1 MDTKNEISARFV
13 EAYHELLE
21 LDEISDKKDFALKI
35 GISPSMVTEISK
47 GRSSVGLT
55 AIQNIVLK
63 FNISSEWLL
72 TGNGSMFK
80 ERSNTISSDLPKT
93 KNYVLQPTSSDIA
106 AEPEAIPFANV
117 MEKGIK
123 PIPLVTAT
131 AAAGF
136 GNGNFS
142 IAEKD
147 VKEYYVIPKFR
158 FSQVDFMIEVSGLS
172 MYPQFN
178 SGDVVACTILHDRKF
193 LQWNKCHVIATREQG
208 LLVKR
213 LMPSTQDGCLT
224 AVSNNKDYPPF
235 DIPMDEITGIALVV
249 GAVSL
254 E

>member
-1 MDTKNEISARFV
+1 MDRKNTEISARIAEIIEKMGETANSFAKSLGYSRSQTIYDIV
-13 EAYHELLE
+13 NGKSAPSYDFFNRFANSEYSELIDL
-21 LDEISDKKDFALKI
+21 
-35 GISPSMVTEISK
+35 
-47 GRSSVGLT
+47 
-55 AIQNIVLK
+55 Q
-63 FNISSEWLL
+63 WLL

-80 ERSNTISSDLPKT
+80 KHSNTVLPDMHQT
-93 KNYVLQPTSSDIA
+93 QSYVLQPTTSSVVS
-106 AEPEAIPFANV
+106 EPEAIPFTNA
-117 MEKGIK
+117 MGKGIK

-136 GNGNFS
+136 GSGDFS
-142 IAEKD
+142 ITKED
-147 VKEYYVIPKFR
+147 VEEYYVIPKFR
-158 FSQVDFMIEVSGLS
+158 FSHVDFMIEVSGLS

-208 LLVKR
+208 ILVKR

-224 AVSNNKDYPPF
+224 AISNNKDYPPF